1 MDFVKRRWSQG
12 GSDDDK
18 SLSSS
23 FSEGTSRFF
32 NTMVAKKNGLINN
45 LSNKFENVMKTS
57 GSSDSCSSDEP
68 LPPQTTRFSSAD
80 AYNYGTNVLYD
91 SEPENQ
97 AQDTRHS
104 SAGNSD
110 SEAGKT
116 KSPPRPIN
124 MSFEEPLYSPSSL
137 KTEKFKYNKTNSV
150 EVKKTLNH
158 TVQPNATNHE
168 IKADVHASNL
178 QCIGIKKV
186 NNADVDPTRKKNVVT
201 NGTDESEM
209 SDDLNDAKKHPKLKR
224 RSSTVDEM
232 LFDDYVAPEE
242 NKEEVVDE
250 TRDTVAEDL
259 IPNTRRTIAVMGDLM
274 SFDDTEPDENENIS
288 PKKRSPYSSVSSG
301 NSSDINYFPGSM
313 DSSETEYGD
322 YQIKR
327 SESMGSENS
336 WTSSYSVD
344 SQPDDVT
351 LECMEFMK
359 RFVDMIFDSSREIT
373 QTEKAKFGELCQFAP
388 GRLWFARYVNS
399 QRVHSKMVTEQ
410 IFFRLVQYFAVV
422 LFECNEAEDFSPAKS
437 LMNMC
442 FTFYFQVPC
451 GKVAEKNFL
460 YSFLCDQ
467 PIWQSLRFWNAAY
480 FDAVQGER
488 ARRPVTTRNDATD
501 DQKDDRRFQENIT
514 FGQLGTF
521 TSNMRSF
528 GLGKDLCLEFL
539 RKQSTIGN
547 LKPEQIKMLKD
558 NIEKS

>member
-1 MDFVKRRWSQG
+1 
-12 GSDDDK
+12 
-18 SLSSS
+18 
-23 FSEGTSRFF
+23 
-32 NTMVAKKNGLINN
+32 
-45 LSNKFENVMKTS
+45 MKTS
-57 GSSDSCSSDEP
+57 SDSDSVSSDEP
-68 LPPQTTRFSSAD
+68 LPAQTTRFSSAD

-91 SEPENQ
+91 SDPEPQ
-97 AQDTRHS
+97 SPRTRHS
-104 SAGNSD
+104 SSGNSD
-110 SEAGKT
+110 SDGGKEIIH
-116 KSPPRPIN
+116 PRPVN
-124 MSFEEPLYSPSSL
+124 MSFEEPLYSPTL
-137 KTEKFKYNKTNSV
+137 KNEKFNYIKTNSV
-150 EVKKTLNH
+150 DVKKPVNH

-186 NNADVDPTRKKNVVT
+186 NNADVDPTQKPNINGIAENENSNDSNGVKKP
-201 NGTDESEM
+201 
-209 SDDLNDAKKHPKLKR
+209 PKLKR
-224 RSSTVDEM
+224 RSSTIDEM
-232 LFDDYVAPEE
+232 LFDDYVAPVEE
-242 NKEEVVDE
+242 EKDESVDE
-250 TRDTVAEDL
+250 SHDTVAEDL
-259 IPNTRRTIAVMGDLM
+259 IPKRKTIALMADLI
-274 SFDDTEPDENENIS
+274 SFDDTEPDENENLS
-288 PKKRSPYSSVSSG
+288 PRKRSPYSSVSST

-322 YQIKR
+322 YQIQR

-344 SQPDDVT
+344 SQPDDLT

-359 RFVDMIFDSSREIT
+359 HFVEMIFDSSREIK
-373 QTEKAKFGELCQFAP
+373 QTEKAKFGELCQFVP

-399 QRVHSKMVTEQ
+399 QRVHSKMVIEQ

-442 FTFYFQVPC
+442 FTFYFQVSY
-451 GKVAEKNFL
+451 GKVPEKNFL

-480 FDAVQGER
+480 FDAVQCER
-488 ARRPVTTRNDATD
+488 ARRPVTTRNDAHD
-501 DQKDDRRFQENIT
+501 DQKDDRMFQENIT

-521 TSNMRSF
+521 SANMRSF

-547 LKPEQIKMLKD
+547 LKPEQIQMLKD